1 MMLDKIIN
9 DILRSDDRERN
20 DQIKGM
26 EDGKLDDDENRDDE
40 DILNLLPRK
49 NLSLI
54 EKQFPKDSGL
64 ELDEFVKTLL
74 IHLEYDNKTDPYKR
88 LRITLKLIDLF
99 KEIDVNGDETME
111 WEEFSSYIIELGMIK
126 KDRNIANVIKNYNV
140 SQSLRDTVK
149 HDNEIEKTY
158 FFDKTKQLF
167 VLERDSPNFKVY
179 DVVNFN
185 LVADIPAHKGS
196 ILAADCYADENGN
209 DLIVTTSDD
218 LTINFWE
225 ASNFSLKQRIS
236 TPELQLCVRH
246 VRWDDDGPNF
256 IYTGGSDALIH
267 YYDAKTYKQKGHL
280 SGWNPFFKKDTQ

>member
-1 MMLDKIIN
+1 MLDKIIN

-158 FFDKTKQLF
+158 FFDKTK
-167 VLERDSPNFKVY
+167 
-179 DVVNFN
+179 
-185 LVADIPAHKGS
+185 
-196 ILAADCYADENGN
+196 
-209 DLIVTTSDD
+209 
-218 LTINFWE
+218 
-225 ASNFSLKQRIS
+225 
-236 TPELQLCVRH
+236 
-246 VRWDDDGPNF
+246 
-256 IYTGGSDALIH
+256 
-267 YYDAKTYKQKGHL
+267 
-280 SGWNPFFKKDTQ
+280 